1 MRFLFFILFFL
12 SSFFIVEE
20 DYYKIFGD
28 DYDDALA
35 YVEKNKASFF
45 NVFEQ
50 DSTSTKVA
58 IAIVFPELIRYSM
71 VRDFFETTML
81 EVLYTQYGSSAVD
94 FSIGS
99 FQMKPSFI
107 EALENYALINNDS
120 VYKAI
125 GFEKAISEEDRR
137 KERLNRLQ
145 DEQWQIQ
152 YLKTFIT
159 LYSEKEQLHKV
170 DLIENR
176 VVFLSRAY
184 NQGLEASTYQLK
196 IDEFLNSNAY
206 FPHGKNYLGKQYN
219 YAAIALDFF
228 TKYQF

>member
-1 MRFLFFILFFL
+1 MRFLLFILFTL
-12 SSFFIVEE
+12 SSFFLVEE
-20 DYYKIFGD
+20 DYHKIFGD
-28 DYDDALA
+28 DYDDALE
-35 YVEKNKASFF
+35 YVEKNKVNFF
-45 NVFEQ
+45 NIFEQ
-50 DSTSTKVA
+50 DSTATKVA

-81 EVLYTQYGSSAVD
+81 EILYTQYGSNTVD

-107 EALENYALINNDS
+107 EALENYALINNDH
-120 VYKAI
+120 VYKEI
-125 GFEKAISEEDRR
+125 GFDKTLSEEDRR
-137 KERLNRLQ
+137 KVRLKRLK

-159 LYSEKEQLHKV
+159 LYSGKEQLYKT

-184 NQGLEASTYQLK
+184 NQGLESSTSQLN
-196 IDEFLNSNAY
+196 IEEFLNSNAY
-206 FPHGKNYLGKQYN
+206 FPYGKKYLGKQYN
-219 YAAIALDFF
+219 YVAIALDFF
-228 TKYQF
+228 TKYQL